1 MAGRRVAR
9 HPLERVAG
17 STLGAVTELGGDGAD
32 RALTSAEGT
41 CDMRGGRRGLGRT
54 AEAINGKSAL
64 PAEAGDGSRRR
75 R

>member
-1 MAGRRVAR
+1 M
-9 HPLERVAG
+9 
-17 STLGAVTELGGDGAD
+17 TELGGDGAD